1 MKKWRISS
9 IQSFPSKGMEK
20 YQSLNQKDSDENIV
34 SGRIDYADCPQ
45 DSEAFFEQG
54 LSESIKSMLYD
65 KKKITDDF
73 EEEEEQDYTLN
84 DDLSDMDSEFAV
96 VLS

>member
-45 DSEAFFEQG
+45 DSEAFFE
-54 LSESIKSMLYD
+54 
-65 KKKITDDF
+65 
-73 EEEEEQDYTLN
+73 
-84 DDLSDMDSEFAV
+84 
-96 VLS
+96 